1 MLFHYFLDPPDLYV
15 FTKNKLFETFFLLV
29 QNAILLSSSHMS
41 FDARSNLI
49 AILLRY
55 YMI

>member
-1 MLFHYFLDPPDLYV
+1 MIWNL
-15 FTKNKLFETFFLLV
+15 FLLV

-41 FDARSNLI
+41 FDACSNLI

-55 YMI
+55 NINDSNSY